1 MFGRSTSSFD
11 RLLEKATSQLLLE
24 PDWTSN
30 LMICDAIR
38 QGDTNPKYAVTAIK
52 KKFYH
57 QNPHAA
63 LFALQVMETCVK
75 NCGDLVHQEVATKAF
90 MEEMRDLVKQTT
102 DDNIKNK
109 VLELIQ
115 TWGTVFKG
123 SPKYRIVTDTLMLMK
138 AEGWKFPPIVEAE
151 AMFEAD
157 TAPEWAEGDVCRRC
171 RVQFSTFTRQHHC
184 RACGQV
190 FCAKCSSKSCLLPKF
205 GIEREVRVCDACYD
219 KYGPKDEADSPQH
232 QPKQLPPLNSS
243 IGAMKEGASSLPE
256 EYLSS
261 PLSKQPQQG
270 PTKQQPQGQPQ
281 QQQPGG
287 KSEAELKEEEELQ
300 LVLALSMSEAEEK
313 EKIKKKQ
320 TNDII
325 ATLDSNKNKMS
336 NGVRT
341 PPEENTDPEM
351 ARYLNRDYWQAKK
364 DDSGVNG
371 NNVEV
376 AAGIPAGVT
385 LAKQNII
392 ASTQREQELVQG
404 SGNDG
409 KESVNE
415 AELEEFTASL
425 RTQLEIFVNRMKS
438 NSSRG
443 RPIANDSSV
452 QSLFV
457 NMMSMHSRL
466 VKYIQEQED
475 ARLHY
480 EGLQDKLTQVRDA
493 RAALDALREEER
505 ERKRRE
511 AEEAERQRQIQM
523 AYKLDQMR
531 KKKAEYLE
539 YQRQMALKRMAEQ
552 ESQMAMMKEAS
563 MKNYINQQQSMHNMF
578 LPPYGQQ
585 GMYAGYGQGGMMPG
599 MMVGGPGQS
608 ADQPPPYQQQFYHQQ
623 AGENFNMQGMSAALP
638 QVAAASSGGAPP
650 IQTLPQAAPQMFHG
664 QTGSGIGQ
672 SEGQHIPPAGHQQ
685 MPGMMP
691 APQPGMMPQHQPIL
705 PGQQPPP
712 GIPTAASGGMPPAP
726 NGMAP
731 SGGMPPAGAG
741 MPPAGGMPPASAGMP
756 PTGGMLPANAGMPP
770 AGAVMPPVSGGMP
783 PAGAA
788 MPPVSGGMPPGGV
801 QQAPDNQSGQV
812 PPPEDSLIVF

>member
-138 AEGWKFPPIVEAE
+138 AEGWKFPPIVEAD

-190 FCAKCSSKSCLLPKF
+190 FCAKCSAKSCLLPKF
-205 GIEREVRVCDACYD
+205 GIEREVRVCDACFD
-219 KYGPKDEADSPQH
+219 KYGPKDETESPQH
-232 QPKQLPPLNSS
+232 QPKQLPPLNSN
-243 IGAMKEGASSLPE
+243 IAAMKEGASSLPE

-270 PTKQQPQGQPQ
+270 AGKQQPQGQA

-320 TNDII
+320 TNDMI
-325 ATLDSNKNKMS
+325 ATIENNKNKVS

-341 PPEENTDPEM
+341 PPEETADPEM
-351 ARYLNRDYWQAKK
+351 ARYLNRDYWEAKK
-364 DDSGVNG
+364 DDSGSSVG

-376 AAGIPAGVT
+376 DAGIPAGVA
-385 LAKQNII
+385 LAKQNIL
-392 ASTQREQELVQG
+392 ASMQREHQAVQG
-404 SGNDG
+404 SGNYG
-409 KESVNE
+409 KETASE
-415 AELEEFTASL
+415 GELEEFTASL

-505 ERKRRE
+505 ERRRRE

-563 MKNYINQQQSMHNMF
+563 MKNYMNQQQSMHNMF

-585 GMYAGYGQGGMMPG
+585 GMYPGAGMPPGYAQIQQQPGMMPG
-599 MMVGGPGQS
+599 MMVGAPGQYGGGIVQSVGHEQQPQS
-608 ADQPPPYQQQFYHQQ
+608 ADQAAYQQQFYHQQ
-623 AGENFNMQGMSAALP
+623 GGENFNMQGMSAALP
-638 QVAAASSGGAPP
+638 QVSGTSGGPQPP
-650 IQTLPQAAPQMFHG
+650 ASGPTLQTLPQAAPQMFPG
-664 QTGSGIGQ
+664 QPVSGIGQ
-672 SEGQHIPPAGHQQ
+672 SEGQQAGQHLPAGHQQ
-685 MPGMMP
+685 VPGMVP
-691 APQPGMMPQHQPIL
+691 PQPGIIPQHQSIL
-705 PGQQPPP
+705 PGQHQQPPP
-712 GIPTAASGGMPPAP
+712 GITQPTSIPSVAGGGMPQ
-726 NGMAP
+726 P
-731 SGGMPPAGAG
+731 SGGIPQP
-741 MPPAGGMPPASAGMP
+741 SAGMP
-756 PTGGMLPANAGMPP
+756 QP
-770 AGAVMPPVSGGMP
+770 
-783 PAGAA
+783 
-788 MPPVSGGMPPGGV
+788 SGGMPPGGAGMAPPPGGV
-801 QQAPDNQSGQV
+801 GVPPGGMQQAGEAP